1 MRKTVVIGMAII
13 SVLLLGATAVSYT
26 KYKKSQAD
34 YAKATADQDSTRLRY
49 ERAVGEIVAI
59 QDSLNAITPGGE
71 TAQGDVELQAPG
83 TLHDKVLARI
93 STLKSSIERT
103 KGRIEELDTRL
114 KHSGVRIA
122 SLQKMINGL
131 RQSAADKEERIAEL
145 STQVGTLRTTVTGM
159 TYEIQGQ
166 QEALAQ
172 REQELAEKQRE
183 LATIYYAM
191 GTKKELASAGVVEKR
206 GGVLGVGKSL
216 KLSGMFEEAAFV
228 PLNTDQENV
237 IRIPTKK
244 VQVLSAQPP
253 SSYALQTVGKNMV
266 ELRILDRTE
275 FRKIKHLVI
284 LKA

>member
-1 MRKTVVIGMAII
+1 MRRNVVIGLTIL

-26 KYKKSQAD
+26 KYRKSQAD
-34 YAKATADQDSTRLRY
+34 YAKATADQESMRLRY
-49 ERAVGEIVAI
+49 ENAVGEIVAI

-71 TAQGDVELQAPG
+71 PTQGDVELQGPG
-83 TLHDKVLARI
+83 TLHDRVLARI

-103 KGRIEELDTRL
+103 KGRIEALDARL

-131 RQSAADKEERIAEL
+131 RQSAADKEERISEL

-172 REQELAEKQRE
+172 KHQELTEKQRE

-191 GTKKELASAGVVEKR
+191 GTKKELASAGVVEKK

>member
-1 MRKTVVIGMAII
+1 LAVISA
-13 SVLLLGATAVSYT
+13 LLLGATAVSYT

-34 YAKATADQDSTRLRY
+34 YTKATAEQENMRLRY
-49 ERAVGEIVAI
+49 DRAVGEIVAI
-59 QDSLNAITPGGE
+59 QDSLNAITPGAE
-71 TAQGDVELQAPG
+71 PAQGDVELQGPG

-93 STLKSSIERT
+93 STLKSSIART
-103 KGRIEELDTRL
+103 KGRIEELDARL

-122 SLQKMINGL
+122 GLTKMINGL
-131 RQSAADKEERIAEL
+131 RQSAADKEERIAAL
-145 STQVGTLRTTVTGM
+145 STQVGTLRTKVTGM

-172 REQELAEKQRE
+172 KQQELADKQQE

-191 GTKKELASAGVVEKR
+191 GTKNELASAGVVEKK
-206 GGVLGVGKSL
+206 GGVFGVGKSL
-216 KLSGMFEEAAFV
+216 KISGMFEEAAFV
-228 PLNTDQENV
+228 PLNTDQENI

-284 LKA
+284 LKV

>member
-1 MRKTVVIGMAII
+1 MRKSVVVGLAII

-34 YAKATADQDSTRLRY
+34 FAKATADQDSTRLRY

-71 TAQGDVELQAPG
+71 QAQGDVELQGPG

-93 STLKSSIERT
+93 STLKSSIART
-103 KGRIEELDTRL
+103 KDRIEELDARL

-122 SLQKMINGL
+122 SLTKMINGL
-131 RQSAADKEERIAEL
+131 RQSAAYKEERIAEL
-145 STQVGTLRTTVTGM
+145 STQVGTLRTKVTGM

-166 QEALAQ
+166 QEALEQ
-172 REQELAEKQRE
+172 KQQELTEKQRE

-191 GTKKELASAGVVEKR
+191 GTKSELASAGVVEKK

-216 KLSGMFEEAAFV
+216 KLSGMFEEASFV
-228 PLNTDQENV
+228 PLNTDQENI

-244 VQVLSAQPP
+244 VRVLSAQPP